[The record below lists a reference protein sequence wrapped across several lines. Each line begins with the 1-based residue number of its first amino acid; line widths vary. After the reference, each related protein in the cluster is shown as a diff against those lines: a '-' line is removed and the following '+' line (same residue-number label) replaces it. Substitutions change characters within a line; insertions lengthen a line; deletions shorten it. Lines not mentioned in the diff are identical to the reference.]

1 MKDTKLVGNNTLILT
16 SKCNCFYCV
25 SDDSFSSSWQ
35 HHLLVTGFLVLDL
48 QHVSVDIVDMPCSLT
63 LEFRGG
69 AELLVGGVK
78 DHRVTLPDSDT
89 PWTVQRLLAWI
100 RDNMLQQRSD
110 MFMQGSTVRPGI
122 LVLINN
128 TDWELC
134 GELNYCLSDNDTVLF
149 ISTLHGG

>member
-1 MKDTKLVGNNTLILT
+1 MVEIANFHRN
-16 SKCNCFYCV
+16 V
-25 SDDSFSSSWQ
+25 
-35 HHLLVTGFLVLDL
+35 
-48 QHVSVDIVDMPCSLT
+48 MPCSLT

-69 AELLVGGVK
+69 AELLFGGIK
-78 DHRVTLPDSDT
+78 EHRVTLPESDT
-89 PWTVQRLLAWI
+89 QWTVCQLLIWI
-100 RDNMLQQRSD
+100 RDNLLRQRTD
-110 MFMQGSTVRPGI
+110 MFLQGSTVRPGI

>member
-1 MKDTKLVGNNTLILT
+1 
-16 SKCNCFYCV
+16 
-25 SDDSFSSSWQ
+25 
-35 HHLLVTGFLVLDL
+35 
-48 QHVSVDIVDMPCSLT
+48 MPCSLT

-69 AELLVGGVK
+69 AELLFDGVK
-78 DHRVTLPDSDT
+78 DHQVTLPESDAQ
-89 PWTVQRLLAWI
+89 WTIGRLLIWI
-100 RDNMLQQRSD
+100 RDTMLRQRKD

-134 GELNYCLSDNDTVLF
+134 GQLDYCLCDNDTILF